1 MKQQRGLFEDASSA
15 NEKLSQVMRLNDA
28 QLQAAL
34 RAVAQAS
41 GLNER
46 RTNALTR
53 DPEAIR
59 RKLSSIRAEDLKK
72 MLAQISPEQMAALT
86 EQMQHLKNKE
96 Q

>member
-1 MKQQRGLFEDASSA
+1 MKQQNGWQTDAASA
-15 NEKLSQVMRLNDA
+15 QEKVAEVLRLNDE

-59 RKLSSIRAEDLKK
+59 RKLSSIRAEDLQK